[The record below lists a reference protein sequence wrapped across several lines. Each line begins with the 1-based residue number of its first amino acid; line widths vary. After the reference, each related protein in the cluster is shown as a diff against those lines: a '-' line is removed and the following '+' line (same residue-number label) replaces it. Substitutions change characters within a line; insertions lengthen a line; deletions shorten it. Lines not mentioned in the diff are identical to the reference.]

1 MARAASIALLLAVH
15 LTPSALNHAPWPAVI
30 ADPGLEPFPEPGVLS
45 PHSSPR
51 NAFVLRNRPRPQP
64 VRPVLGPFL
73 LADEAQLGTSERPGI
88 GRNHAGHGDARN
100 VLRPPPAS
108 AMKPTAAC
116 ARSSAVMPA
125 SHDLGHCCRT
135 QQTPA
140 ARLGQRRWSAD
151 PMPHWRRC
159 SLYLIA
165 QTKKT
170 RDRLAPRLLSPERI
184 EPMPVVDL
192 RMSSTRNQYD
202 WPWLRRAGAFF
213 FARARWDRSPR

>member
-1 MARAASIALLLAVH
+1 M
-15 LTPSALNHAPWPAVI
+15 
-30 ADPGLEPFPEPGVLS
+30 
-45 PHSSPR
+45 
-51 NAFVLRNRPRPQP
+51 
-64 VRPVLGPFL
+64 LGPFL

-88 GRNHAGHGDARN
+88 GRNHAGHGHARN

-192 RMSSTRNQYD
+192 RMSSTQPLSLALAPPSRGLFLWTAPCAEIRAAPANCFQCPLTAAAAKLGKSKKKIG
-202 WPWLRRAGAFF
+202 WPH
-213 FARARWDRSPR
+213 